1 MWINIALVVQYI
13 IFFFRFKIIY
23 LSSTDF
29 CNTHAPSLIL
39 NFTKFCPV
47 VAELFRVEGRKDGRT
62 DGRTDR
68 QTDGTDD
75 AYALCLICF
84 SNARKSGKKKEGP
97 QEGEW
102 PKW

>member
-1 MWINIALVVQYI
+1 
-13 IFFFRFKIIY
+13 
-23 LSSTDF
+23 
-29 CNTHAPSLIL
+29 
-39 NFTKFCPV
+39 

-97 QEGEW
+97 QEGE
-102 PKW
+102 

>member
-1 MWINIALVVQYI
+1 M
-13 IFFFRFKIIY
+13 IY
-23 LSSTDF
+23 LSSSDF
-29 CNTHAPSLIL
+29 CNTHAPLPNFKFHQIL
-39 NFTKFCPV
+39 SSGGRV
-47 VAELFRVEGRKDGRT
+47 VSCGRKEGRT

-97 QEGEW
+97 QEGE
-102 PKW
+102 